1 MLLQKKGL
9 PIESNTINNNI
20 DDGKGNI
27 YVVCNL
33 RNNIV
38 YIYNIWMSILVYV
51 IKDQIWSS
59 EQTEQ
64 TTYVQ
69 NAENDSYA
77 FGE

>member
-1 MLLQKKGL
+1 MLALHYKLKQIHTKIYTFIFSCNLVITKKVL

-38 YIYNIWMSILVYV
+38 YIYNI
-51 IKDQIWSS
+51 
-59 EQTEQ
+59 
-64 TTYVQ
+64 
-69 NAENDSYA
+69 
-77 FGE
+77 